1 MKKSDD
7 GHAVRVP
14 TTPSIVR
21 ISFANCGKRKSKRR
35 APETV
40 TGEQERG
47 RDSTASEPVSP
58 GGTVSERANAREI
71 FKQKLSAKS
80 LANG

>member
-7 GHAVRVP
+7 GHVVRVS

-35 APETV
+35 EQETV
-40 TGEQERG
+40 TGEQEAAV
-47 RDSTASEPVSP
+47 TAQLHNQRRQV
-58 GGTVSERANAREI
+58 A
-71 FKQKLSAKS
+71 L
-80 LANG
+80 